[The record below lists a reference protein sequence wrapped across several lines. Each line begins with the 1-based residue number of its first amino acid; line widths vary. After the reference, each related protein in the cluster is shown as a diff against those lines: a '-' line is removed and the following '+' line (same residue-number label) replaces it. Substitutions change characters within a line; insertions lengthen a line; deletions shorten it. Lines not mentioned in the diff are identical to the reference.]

1 MSVELLP
8 RPQAVLLSCVLLLN
22 SVAAAHASDQ
32 PADAFD
38 FDSAGAAAAMTPI
51 FRDSLR
57 RIAEHCSGIVPDS
70 AAQWRKETVDWESRN
85 APWSDASAKMMSI
98 VLQESRARGVDADA
112 VSARLE
118 AQIADHAAKVFEG
131 MQQRAVAKSP
141 VDVCAT
147 ARQRVSAGL
156 FDVSKNTH
164 AYAAS
169 VDAMLREHLPAA
181 TEAEPVK
188 P

>member
-1 MSVELLP
+1 MSVERLL
-8 RPQAVLLSCVLLLN
+8 RPLAVLLPCALLLN
-22 SVAAAHASDQ
+22 WVVAAHASDP

-38 FDSAGAAAAMTPI
+38 FDSAGAAAAVTPI

-85 APWSDASAKMMSI
+85 APWSEASAKMMSI

-118 AQIADHAAKVFEG
+118 AQIADQVAKVFEG
-131 MQQRAVAKSP
+131 MQQRAAAKSP
-141 VDVCAT
+141 IDVCT
-147 ARQRVSAGL
+147 AAQQRVATGL
-156 FDVSKNTH
+156 FDVSNNTH

-181 TEAEPVK
+181 TEAEPIK